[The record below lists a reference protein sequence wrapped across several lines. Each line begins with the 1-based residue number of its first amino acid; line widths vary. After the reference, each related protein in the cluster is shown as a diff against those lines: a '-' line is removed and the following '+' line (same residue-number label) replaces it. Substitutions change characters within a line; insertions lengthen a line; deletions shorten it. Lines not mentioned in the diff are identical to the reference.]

1 MFPPVEFFLNLPA
14 CFSDSRDLTLVSE
27 FSEADTANT
36 IFSEISMRAS
46 ADFAAVILSD
56 LELLRAGLPDLH

>member
-1 MFPPVEFFLNLPA
+1 MFPPVEFFLKLPA

-46 ADFAAVILSD
+46 ADFAAVILSH